1 MVVTHQAI
9 SGYRLKMETLL
20 REEQGRG
27 VTAISQEA
35 LTAMLGSKVTPAFRR
50 HIAAMQADGYVTRYT
65 YQSERG
71 GWKVAYS
78 IHFPQ
83 GG

>member
-1 MVVTHQAI
+1 MVVSHPAV

-20 REEQGRG
+20 RAEQGRG

-35 LTAMLGSKVTPAFRR
+35 LAAMLGTKVTPAFRR
-50 HIAAMQADGYVTRYT
+50 HIAAMQTDGYVTRYT

-71 GWKVAYS
+71 GWKTAYS

-83 GG
+83 EN

>member
-1 MVVTHQAI
+1 MVLTHPAV

-20 REEQGRG
+20 RGEQGRG
-27 VTAISQEA
+27 VTVISQEA
-35 LTAMLGSKVTPAFRR
+35 LAAMLGSKVTPAFRR

-65 YQSERG
+65 YLSDAG

-83 GG
+83 ES